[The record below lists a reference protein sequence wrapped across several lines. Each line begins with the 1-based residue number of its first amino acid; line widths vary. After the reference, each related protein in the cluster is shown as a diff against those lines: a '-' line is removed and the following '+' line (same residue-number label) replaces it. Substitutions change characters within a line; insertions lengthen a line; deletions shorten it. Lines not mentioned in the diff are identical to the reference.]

1 MKSLSLGVWGS
12 FSTPR
17 SRALGGKS
25 GMTRAAP
32 LVFFLSRRADLKLP
46 HLLALASLALYLAWI
61 STPPPDHPHLMTFI
75 QEQACLDDPTV
86 VFTDPVTR
94 DSQSEACLLPA
105 HAVCRGTRHREC
117 AGAGWAPDVPVTRQ
131 ITRVEIVR

>member
-1 MKSLSLGVWGS
+1 MNSLSLGVWGS

-32 LVFFLSRRADLKLP
+32 LVLFLSRRADLKLP
-46 HLLALASLALYLAWI
+46 HLLALASLAFFIAWTT
-61 STPPPDHPHLMTFI
+61 TPPPDHPDLMTFI
-75 QEQACLDDPTV
+75 QEQPCLDDPTV

-105 HAVCRGTRHREC
+105 HAVCRGTRHRAC
-117 AGAGWAPDVPVTRQ
+117 AGAGWAPDVPVARQ
-131 ITRVEIVR
+131 INPDELPH

>member
-32 LVFFLSRRADLKLP
+32 LVLFVLARRADLKLP
-46 HLLALASLALYLAWI
+46 HLLALASLALYLAWV
-61 STPPPDHPHLMTFI
+61 SMPPPDRSLMTFI
-75 QEQACLDDPTV
+75 QEQTCPEDPT
-86 VFTDPVTR
+86 R
-94 DSQSEACLLPA
+94 IDSPCCALAEHS
-105 HAVCRGTRHREC
+105 HTCRGTRRVSVRSQR
-117 AGAGWAPDVPVTRQ
+117 APPR
-131 ITRVEIVR
+131 